1 MKSFVTG
8 LAAASLIV
16 GLAAAQTTTPGTA
29 TSGTTATP
37 TMLMTGPATGANMG
51 AAGNAPSTLSGVTT
65 TPGNNNRAVAT
76 TVANAPMPA
85 KGKNSFTMNQARSR
99 IQTRGFARVANL
111 KKDNNGVWRGKGQKD
126 GETVDV
132 WVDYKGNV
140 GQQ

>member
-1 MKSFVTG
+1 MNSFVTG

-37 TMLMTGPATGANMG
+37 TMPMTGPTTDTNMG
-51 AAGNAPSTLSGVTT
+51 AAGNAPSTLSGVAT

-99 IQTRGFARVANL
+99 IQTRGFARVVNL

-126 GETVDV
+126 GESVDV